1 MQRVVCTLFRMF
13 GRKGSESVSSHSP
26 ASRLS
31 IAALVILGVSG
42 LLSNSA
48 AAQDSPQTLKTPVL
62 VKQPLSP
69 EILAMHARAKR
80 PVATAPTSL
89 ELCSYYCTSVDDFQ
103 FRAGAWPRPDRSRPG
118 MQFVSGARV
127 HRNLSPSI
135 VLWTA
140 AFRHQSQLGRARS
153 IAGYRRRLTSR
164 MGPLPYRFIWAI

>member
-1 MQRVVCTLFRMF
+1 MQKAVCTLFRMF
-13 GRKGSESVSSHSP
+13 GRKGSQPASPYSS

-31 IAALVILGVSG
+31 IAALVIFGVSG

-89 ELCSYYCTSVDDFQ
+89 ELASTQ
-103 FRAGAWPRPDRSRPG
+103 
-118 MQFVSGARV
+118 
-127 HRNLSPSI
+127 
-135 VLWTA
+135 VLWLEVA
-140 AFRHQSQLGRARS
+140 
-153 IAGYRRRLTSR
+153 
-164 MGPLPYRFIWAI
+164 